1 MCHIVP
7 VHTVSD
13 LPMHL
18 MAEEIVQVQ
27 DIYLIALCQLFGI
40 EVAQKDVIA
49 HGLAQ
54 VVQFRQQEPTFDF
67 LGYWQGG
74 VPHDECLNGEDA
86 IELAEG
92 GLYVALEGLHT
103 VVLAITGD
111 VPQAGVHDHNIGNR
125 IPL

>member
-1 MCHIVP
+1 MCQDQVGDPPMSYVVP
-7 VHTVSD
+7 VYTVSD

-18 MAEEIVQVQ
+18 MTEEIVQVQ
-27 DIYLIALCQLFGI
+27 DIYLVALCQLFGI
-40 EVAQKDVIA
+40 EVAQEDVIA

-103 VVLAITGD
+103 VILAIAGD
-111 VPQAGVHDHNIGNR
+111 VP
-125 IPL
+125 